1 MYWSVWLCVVS
12 LFIASITHWVYKWRN
27 PKCNG
32 KLPPGSMGFPII
44 GETIQFFIPS
54 KSLDVSSFIKK
65 RMKKYGPLFC
75 TNLAGRPMVVS
86 SDPDFNYYIFQQ
98 EGKLVELWYMDSFA
112 RLVDLDSTS
121 QSIVA
126 TGYVHKYLRHLAL
139 AHFGTEAL
147 KDGLLSKAE
156 DMIRTRL
163 HDWSKLPALEFKT
176 CVSSM
181 IFDFTATSLF
191 NYDFKMKGAHF
202 SEKFTNIIHALI
214 SIPLNIPGTT
224 FHKCLKN
231 QKEAIKLIR
240 DVLKEKKASP
250 KSLKGDFLDQMIDDM
265 KIEKFLTD
273 DFIVYVVFGLLLAS
287 FETISSTL
295 TLAMKFLTEN
305 PLVMQELIEEHE
317 AILKNRENPNSGISW
332 KEYKSMTFTH
342 QVINEALRLASVA
355 PGILR
360 RAIKDIQVNGYTIPA
375 GWTIMVVPA
384 ALQLNPDTYVDPLTF
399 NPWRWK
405 DMGVGVAAKNFIPF
419 GGGSRSCAGAE
430 FTKVLMATFF
440 HVLVTNY
447 RLTKIKGGQIARTPA
462 LTFGNGLHINI
473 SKKHG

>member
-1 MYWSVWLCVVS
+1 MQWQTPSR
-12 LFIASITHWVYKWRN
+12 FNGIPTHWRDHPVFH
-27 PKCNG
+27 PKQVLG
-32 KLPPGSMGFPII
+32 R
-44 GETIQFFIPS
+44 
-54 KSLDVSSFIKK
+54 SSFIKK

-75 TNLAGRPMVVS
+75 TNLAGRPVVVS

-112 RLVDLDSTS
+112 RLVGLDPS
-121 QSIVA
+121 QSITS
-126 TGYVHKYLRHLAL
+126 TGYIHKYVKNLAL
-139 AHFGTEAL
+139 AHIGTEAL

-163 HDWSKLPALEFKT
+163 HDWSKLPAFEFKA

-181 IFDFTATSLF
+181 IFDFTATTLF
-191 NYDFKMKGAHF
+191 GYDFKMKGAHF
-202 SEKFTNIIHALI
+202 SEKFTNIVHALI
-214 SIPLNIPGTT
+214 AFPLNIPGTT
-224 FHKCLKN
+224 FHKCLKD
-231 QKEAIKLIR
+231 QKEAMKLIR
-240 DVLKEKKASP
+240 DVLKEKKASS
-250 KSLKGDFLDQMIDDM
+250 KTLEGDFLDKMVDDM
-265 KIEKFLTD
+265 KNEKFLSD
-273 DFIVYVVFGLLLAS
+273 DFVVFVVFGFLLAS

-295 TLAMKFLTEN
+295 TLAIKLLIEH

-317 AILKNRENPNSGISW
+317 AILKNREDPNSGISW

-384 ALQLNPDTYVDPLTF
+384 ALQLNPNTFVDPLTF

-405 DMGVGVAAKNFIPF
+405 DVGVGVVAKNFIPF
-419 GGGSRSCAGAE
+419 GGGSRLCVGAE
-430 FTKVLMATFF
+430 FTKVLMTTFF

-447 RLTKIKGGQIARTPA
+447 R
-462 LTFGNGLHINI
+462 
-473 SKKHG
+473 

>member
-75 TNLAGRPMVVS
+75 TNLAGRPVVVS

-98 EGKLVELWYMDSFA
+98 EGKLVELWYMDSIA
-112 RLVDLDSTS
+112 KLVGLDTS
-121 QSIVA
+121 QSIAA
-126 TGYVHKYLRHLAL
+126 TGYVHKYLRNLAL

-147 KDGLLSKAE
+147 KGRLLSKAE

-163 HDWSKLPALEFKT
+163 HDWTKLPALEFKS

-181 IFDFTATSLF
+181 I
-191 NYDFKMKGAHF
+191 
-202 SEKFTNIIHALI
+202 
-214 SIPLNIPGTT
+214 
-224 FHKCLKN
+224 
-231 QKEAIKLIR
+231 
-240 DVLKEKKASP
+240 
-250 KSLKGDFLDQMIDDM
+250 DDM
-265 KIEKFLTD
+265 KKEKFLSD
-273 DFIVYVVFGLLLAS
+273 DFVVFVMFGILFAS

-295 TLAMKFLTEN
+295 TLAIKLLIEH
-305 PLVMQELIEEHE
+305 PLVMQQLIEEHE
-317 AILKNRENPNSGISW
+317 AILKNREDPNSGISW

-342 QVINEALRLASVA
+342 QVINEVLRLGSVA

-360 RAIKDIQVNGYTIPA
+360 RAIKDIQVNGYTIPS

-384 ALQLNPDTYVDPLTF
+384 ALQLNPDTFVDPLTF

-405 DMGVGVAAKNFIPF
+405 DMGVGVVAKNFIPF
-419 GGGSRSCAGAE
+419 GGGSRLCIGAE
-430 FTKVLMATFF
+430 FAKVLMTTFF

-447 RLTKIKGGQIARTPA
+447 RLTKIKGGQIARSPV

>member
-1 MYWSVWLCVVS
+1 MYWSVWFCVVS
-12 LFIASITHWVYKWRN
+12 LFIASIIHWVYKWRN

-32 KLPPGSMGFPII
+32 KLPPGSMGFPLI

-54 KSLDVSSFIKK
+54 KSLDVSSFIRK

-75 TNLAGRPMVVS
+75 TNLVGRPVVVS
-86 SDPDFNYYIFQQ
+86 SDPDFNYHIFQQ
-98 EGKLVELWYMDSFA
+98 EGRLVEIWYLDSFA
-112 RLVDLDSTS
+112 RLVGQDAS
-121 QSIVA
+121 QSTA
-126 TGYVHKYLRHLAL
+126 ASGYVHKYLRNLVL
-139 AHFGTEAL
+139 AHFGTEVL
-147 KDGLLSKAE
+147 KDKLLSKAE

-176 CVSSM
+176 CVSSV
-181 IFDFTATSLF
+181 IYQFTANELF
-191 NYDFKMKGAHF
+191 SYDIKKMGENF
-202 SEKFTNIIHALI
+202 SERFTNIIQAVA
-214 SIPLNIPGTT
+214 SFPLNIPGTT

-231 QKEAIKLIR
+231 QKEVIKLIR
-240 DVLKEKKASP
+240 DILKERKVSP
-250 KSLKGDFLDQMIDDM
+250 ESRKGDFLDQIVDDI
-265 KIEKFLTD
+265 KKEKFLSD
-273 DFIVYVVFGLLLAS
+273 DFIVLVMFGILLAS
-287 FETISSTL
+287 FETISATL
-295 TLAMKFLTEN
+295 TLAVKLLIEN
-305 PLVMQELIEEHE
+305 PSVMQELIEEHE
-317 AILKNRENPNSGISW
+317 AILKNRENSNSGISW

-384 ALQLNPDTYVDPLTF
+384 ALQLSPDAFVDPLTF
-399 NPWRWK
+399 NPSRWK
-405 DMGVGVAAKNFIPF
+405 DMGVGVVAKNFIPF
-419 GGGSRSCAGAE
+419 GGGSRLCAGAE
-430 FTKVLMATFF
+430 FTKVLMTTFF

-447 RLTKIKGGQIARTPA
+447 RLTKIKGGQIARSPA